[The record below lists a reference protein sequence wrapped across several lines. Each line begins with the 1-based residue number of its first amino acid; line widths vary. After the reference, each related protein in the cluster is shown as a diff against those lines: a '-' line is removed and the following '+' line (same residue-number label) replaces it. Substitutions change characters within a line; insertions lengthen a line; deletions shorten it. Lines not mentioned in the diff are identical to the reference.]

1 MIPLIYHGTMH
12 DELTPALLD
21 PLIMGTI
28 FHGKSQCF
36 ASVASTNT
44 AAMKDALDGVPAGTV
59 YIADEQTAGRGR
71 GGHDWHSPPGSGL
84 YVSVVLRPKL
94 GSQDALWLSLA
105 AGLASHTAIL
115 ATCQTAPDLRWP
127 NDIMYG
133 RRKVGGILTE
143 MASEAGSGNV
153 RYAVI
158 GIGINVA
165 QESFPPE
172 LAETATSLF
181 LETGRVWQRLTLA
194 GALLKSLHRELNAL
208 ETDTAK
214 ASESLRKR
222 FAAHSSYVEN
232 ARVFVEED
240 GGYTG
245 VTCGLNN
252 NGFLQVKTDN
262 GVRTVLSGGVRKT

>member
-1 MIPLIYHGTMH
+1 MQ
-12 DELTPALLD
+12 DELTPTLLD
-21 PLIMGTI
+21 PLTTGTI
-28 FHGKSQCF
+28 FHGKVQYF
-36 ASVASTNT
+36 ASIASTNT
-44 AAMKDALDGVPAGTV
+44 AAMKDALEGAPAGTV
-59 YIADEQTAGRGR
+59 YFADEQMAGRGR

-84 YVSVVLRPKL
+84 YVSVLLRPRL

-143 MASEAGSGNV
+143 MASEAGSGQV

-172 LAETATSLF
+172 LAETATSLR
-181 LETGRVWQRLTLA
+181 LETGREWQRLPLA
-194 GALLKSLHRELNAL
+194 GALLKSLHWELHAL

-214 ASESLRKR
+214 AAESLRKR
-222 FAAHSSYVEN
+222 FATHSSYVEN
-232 ARVFVEED
+232 ARVHVEED

-245 VTCGLNN
+245 ITCGLTEK
-252 NGFLQVKTDN
+252 GFLKVETER
-262 GVRTVLSGGVRKT
+262 GVRTVMNGGVRKL

>member
-1 MIPLIYHGTMH
+1 MQ
-12 DELTPALLD
+12 DALTPALLD
-21 PLIMGTI
+21 PLIAGTL
-28 FHGKSQCF
+28 FHGKVQCF
-36 ASVASTNT
+36 ASIPSTNT
-44 AAMKDALDGVPAGTV
+44 AAMKDAIDGVPAGNV

-94 GSQDALWLSLA
+94 GSQEALWLSLA
-105 AGLASHTAIL
+105 AGLAAHTAIL

-143 MASEAGSGNV
+143 MASEAGSGHV

-165 QESFPPE
+165 QESFPPGLSE
-172 LAETATSLF
+172 SATSLL
-181 LETGRVWQRLTLA
+181 LETGRVWPRLPLS
-194 GALLKSLHRELNAL
+194 GALLKSLHWELNAL

-214 ASESLRKR
+214 AGESLRKR
-222 FAAHSSYVEN
+222 FAAHSSYVEK
-232 ARVFVEED
+232 ARVHVEED
-240 GGYTG
+240 GGYDGT
-245 VTCGLNN
+245 TCGLTEK
-252 NGFLQVKTDN
+252 GFLRVEKD
-262 GVRTVLSGGVRKT
+262 GVVRTVMNGGVRKL